1 MHAHLLVFAEP
12 EATHR
17 GWILSYRRRRWTQ
30 NCQVR
35 LKSTPYSTQEAS
47 DVKSKYDGC
56 LWQQDKGGIKN
67 PMEEEVMPLRAWSS
81 VWSLSDEQESQGPWI
96 KPI

>member
-1 MHAHLLVFAEP
+1 M
-12 EATHR
+12 
-17 GWILSYRRRRWTQ
+17 
-30 NCQVR
+30 
-35 LKSTPYSTQEAS
+35 
-47 DVKSKYDGC
+47 KSKYDGC